1 MKKFV
6 FNREEL
12 RFDESRV
19 SILKALGA
27 VVSYLA
33 KGVAVAFVMYLLFS
47 LIFSNEKERRL
58 IAENEYLAG
67 EYRSME
73 EKADLVDDVVKGLEI
88 RDRDIYFGLFNTEPV
103 QLDQP
108 ADSSDSPDVIYSTSE
123 PQLIRGTA
131 ADIESAEYRAAIV
144 ERELKVITDRLANL
158 ENDPRTIPS
167 IIPLAQFRIT
177 QTGASAGQKINP
189 FYKTLKQH
197 TGIDLIA
204 PVGTDVLASAS
215 GKVIS
220 VEKRAKG
227 LGNCITIDHGDGIH
241 TVYGHLSEVFVRE
254 GGMVEQGE
262 SIASVGNSGT
272 TFAAALHYEVLR
284 GGRAVDPINY
294 FFSDISP
301 EVYREMAVISKS
313 TGQSM
318 D

>member
-19 SILKALGA
+19 SILKALGG

-254 GGMVEQGE
+254 GGTVEQGE